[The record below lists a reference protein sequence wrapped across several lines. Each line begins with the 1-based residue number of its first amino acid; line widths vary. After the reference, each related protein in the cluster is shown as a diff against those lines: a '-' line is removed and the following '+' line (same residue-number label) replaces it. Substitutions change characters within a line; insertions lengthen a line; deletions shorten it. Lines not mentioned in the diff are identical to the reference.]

1 MMNRWRPAAAMAWR
15 ACTATAAGALRLLRL
30 PAEATAY
37 AAAYAVG
44 KWHAIAASHAMA
56 AAASPPVL
64 NPAAIAALAAA
75 LRKLERAPQPGP
87 PGSAANQPLPAGL
100 WDTEAADSPLGV
112 PQAAMPGGGE
122 LPGHG
127 SDSAGMAGGC
137 WSAAEQALIG
147 RIREETARMNRNNVT
162 RTAAYYAVYV
172 RRPEL
177 HWALLAHLV
186 SRNGGWNMTDLQAEW
201 IPRLLSA
208 SKREDVFAFLERA
221 NALIFGDAYPQ
232 LLLYEYSMKHGRP
245 LFHLLPAFGVSR
257 FMAPAW
263 ERFWASRES
272 VLLTVALIVNEQH
285 FIEDRV
291 VRNPY
296 FRKRV
301 IDTLFFSMQSF
312 LQLNAVVI
320 PYGNS
325 NCNSNSDG
333 DGDANG
339 NGEGPDGIRL
349 AGLIIERFASISER
363 IEFGK
368 RLYAILFGVPS
379 VYEGVRTFTR
389 EVRHTGS
396 RADFAPQLF
405 SRIRQGLPE
414 RPYNARLQGG
424 KLKPGAERPYSPALA
439 AAWPDRPVAPPE
451 PGDWFKRAA
460 EVMPYFERLPLPDTF
475 ELTNEYGFLLDKLEL
490 AAEASHRVE
499 GLERLDDSPITP
511 TSIVD

>member
-1 MMNRWRPAAAMAWR
+1 MLNRLSPAAAAAWR
-15 ACTATAAGALRLLRL
+15 ACAAAGAGALRLLRL

-64 NPAAIAALAAA
+64 DPAATAALAAA
-75 LRKLERAPQPGP
+75 WRKLERTPPQQPGP
-87 PGSAANQPLPAGL
+87 TGSAANQPLPAGA
-100 WDTEAADSPLGV
+100 WDTEAAASPLGA
-112 PQAAMPGGGE
+112 PQAAKPGGE
-122 LPGHG
+122 ALPGLG
-127 SDSAGMAGGC
+127 SDSAGVAGGC

-147 RIREETARMNRNNVT
+147 RIREETAWMNRNNVT

-201 IPRLLSA
+201 VPRLLGT

-221 NALIFGDAYPQ
+221 NSLIFGDAYPQ
-232 LLLYEYSMKHGRP
+232 LLLYEHSMKHGRP

-272 VLLTVALIVNEQH
+272 ALLTVALIVNEQH

-291 VRNPY
+291 VRHPHY
-296 FRKRV
+296 RKRV
-301 IDTLFFSMQSF
+301 IDTLFFGMQSF

-320 PYGNS
+320 PYSIS
-325 NCNSNSDG
+325 NG
-333 DGDANG
+333 DGDS
-339 NGEGPDGIRL
+339 GETPSDMRL
-349 AGLIIERFASISER
+349 AGLIIERFASIRER

-368 RLYAILFGVPS
+368 RLYAILFGVPT
-379 VYEGVRTFTR
+379 VHEGVRAFVR

-405 SRIRQGLPE
+405 SRIRHGLPE

-424 KLKPGAERPYSPALA
+424 KLKPGAERPYSPTLA
-439 AAWPDRPVAPPE
+439 AAWPERPVAPPE
-451 PGDWFKRAA
+451 PGDWFVRAA
-460 EVMPYFERLPLPDTF
+460 DVLLYFERLPLPGTF

-490 AAEASHRVE
+490 AAEASHRVDGPE
-499 GLERLDDSPITP
+499 GLDAVSAMP
-511 TSIVD
+511 TSTAD